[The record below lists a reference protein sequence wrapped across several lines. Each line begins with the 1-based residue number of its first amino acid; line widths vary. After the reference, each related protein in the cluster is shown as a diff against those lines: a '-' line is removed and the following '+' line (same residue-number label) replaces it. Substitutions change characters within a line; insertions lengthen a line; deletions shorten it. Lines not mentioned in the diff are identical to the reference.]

1 MTLVSNEPQW
11 WPLLYDY
18 RIYSYFVVASS
29 TVVVYDWVLTFGQE
43 FELVLRQ
50 RWSRMTV
57 LYISVRY
64 VGMLAFGISILL
76 GLPSV
81 SVTDVGC
88 TILGL
93 AQWWIVFVVN
103 VMLGYILIIRLH
115 VMYQQSRRI
124 SNFLSGIS
132 LAVTITCGVILAI
145 ASNKASGE
153 ELILSGAHLCVLSEK
168 SDHPLPET
176 WILTVVWEVL
186 VLCLAVWIAIRHFSG
201 LQRRS
206 AGRDC
211 FIVLIKTHVFY
222 FAAHAAVS
230 CLATVGLLSSQMSGS
245 SSTGTEIYS
254 GILEI
259 SLLVQMFVLGPRL
272 LLSVREY
279 HAKLVADSET
289 GTNIT
294 TIVFQEGIPVSSSD
308 GV

>member
-1 MTLVSNEPQW
+1 
-11 WPLLYDY
+11 
-18 RIYSYFVVASS
+18 
-29 TVVVYDWVLTFGQE
+29 
-43 FELVLRQ
+43 
-50 RWSRMTV
+50 
-57 LYISVRY
+57 
-64 VGMLAFGISILL
+64 MLAFGISILCYVSSQSNIVIYSSDWRHVV

-81 SVTDVGC
+81 SVTDVVRILHYFYHAIPTHC

-93 AQWWIVFVVN
+93 AQWWIVYVVN

-115 VMYQQSRRI
+115 AMYQRSRKI

-132 LAVTITCGVILAI
+132 MAVTIICAVILAV
-145 ASNKASGE
+145 ASSKASGE
-153 ELILSGAHLCVLSEK
+153 ELILSGAHLCVLSGK
-168 SDHPLPET
+168 SDDPLSET

-211 FIVLIKTHVFY
+211 FIV
-222 FAAHAAVS
+222 HAAVS
-230 CLATVGLLSSQMSGS
+230 CLSTGS

-259 SLLVQMFVLGPRL
+259 SLLMQMFVLGPRL

-294 TIVFQEGIPVSSSD
+294 TIAFQEGIPVSTSD
-308 GV
+308 SV

>member
-1 MTLVSNEPQW
+1 
-11 WPLLYDY
+11 
-18 RIYSYFVVASS
+18 
-29 TVVVYDWVLTFGQE
+29 
-43 FELVLRQ
+43 
-50 RWSRMTV
+50 
-57 LYISVRY
+57 
-64 VGMLAFGISILL
+64 MLAFGISILL

-93 AQWWIVFVVN
+93 AQWWIVYVVN

-115 VMYQQSRRI
+115 AMYQRSRKI

-132 LAVTITCGVILAI
+132 MAVTIICAVILAV
-145 ASNKASGE
+145 ASSKASGE
-153 ELILSGAHLCVLSEK
+153 ELILSGAHLCVLSGK
-168 SDHPLPET
+168 SDDPLSET

-230 CLATVGLLSSQMSGS
+230 CLSTVGLLSSQISGS

-259 SLLVQMFVLGPRL
+259 SLLIQMFVLGPRL

-294 TIVFQEGIPVSSSD
+294 TIAFQEGIPVSTSD
-308 GV
+308 SV